1 MPEDFD
7 KKKAEKQIKDIKNNK
22 INPYNDAMKK
32 DSRVNFMQKQVIK
45 RSSRL

>member
-22 INPYNDAMKK
+22 INPCIM
-32 DSRVNFMQKQVIK
+32 MQ
-45 RSSRL
+45 

>member
-32 DSRVNFMQKQVIK
+32 DSRVNLC
-45 RSSRL
+45 RSKL

>member
-22 INPYNDAMKK
+22 INPYIM
-32 DSRVNFMQKQVIK
+32 MQ
-45 RSSRL
+45 